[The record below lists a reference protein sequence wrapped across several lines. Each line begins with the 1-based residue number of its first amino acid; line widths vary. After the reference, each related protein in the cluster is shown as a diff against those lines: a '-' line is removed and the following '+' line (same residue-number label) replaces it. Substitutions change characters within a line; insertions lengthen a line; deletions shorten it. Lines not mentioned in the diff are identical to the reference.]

1 MSDII
6 VNNLKK
12 SFKNGDTT
20 TTVLDVDNLH
30 ISGSSI
36 TAITG
41 KSGSGKSTFLQ
52 ILAGLENP
60 TSGNVSIG
68 GLSISEKKLI
78 NINQLSNNEKSIIR
92 RKDLGFIY
100 QKNFLLK
107 DFNVIDNLLIANNSK
122 EKALYLL
129 NEVGLIDK
137 KDRLHSQ
144 LSGGEKQR
152 VSICRALM
160 NDPIFIFA
168 DEPTGSLDVENTE
181 KIWNLFLKLKKTH
194 DFGLIMVTHDLELA
208 NYCDINHKMVNGRIV

>member
-12 SFKNGDTT
+12 SFKNGDTI